1 MRTVAAVVALVAC
14 VHAGLWLLGRE
25 KVDAP
30 DFAGQLSSVSYA
42 PFQGNVNP
50 EDGGKAEAK
59 KIREDLKILAPLT
72 KALRTYSSTA
82 GVELV
87 PGIAAEFGLRVTVG
101 AWIDTNKER
110 NEREMRA
117 VVDLSKRHSNINGI
131 FVGNETIYRDEL
143 APKPGDTLSPEEAA
157 QLKNAKSVT
166 EDKKI
171 RESIGVA
178 RLIKM
183 IQKVKRQVNVPVTT
197 GEIYSVWLDHPELVS
212 SVDYIAAH
220 ILPYWEGFSEK
231 QTVDQ
236 AMIIYDKLRRA
247 YPGKRVVIAEFG
259 WPSAGYN
266 FHNAYPG
273 RIEQAVILR
282 DFVTRAEAYG
292 ADYNIVEAID
302 QPWKIFEGG
311 VGPYWGML
319 DASREPK
326 FSWTGPVSDPDH
338 WKLAAIALL
347 VSVLLSLPI
356 LTLAGASFWQATTLA
371 AAANIVGAW
380 SAALFGY
387 WYGHYFVPGAAF
399 ALGLG
404 TLLLIPLIVIALGR
418 IEEIAAIA
426 FGRKPARLV
435 PIAPSLAPDMLAADL
450 PAPKVSIHIPAY
462 REPPEMLKATLDAV
476 AALDYTNYECIVV
489 VNNTPD
495 PAMWMPIEEHCKL
508 LGERF
513 KFVLANNLK
522 GFKAGALRLATAHTA
537 DDAEIIGIID
547 ADYVVTPDWL
557 RDLTPL
563 FNDPAVGMVQAPQDH
578 RDGMR
583 SPMHAAMNA
592 EYAGFFDIGMVQR
605 NEHNA
610 IVTHG
615 TMVLMRRKAID
626 ASGGWSSDTICED
639 TDLGLCML
647 EHGWHAHYTNKRYG
661 YGLLPDTYDAF
672 KKQRDRWAYGGFQIL
687 KKHWRRMLSGDTR
700 LTRDQRREFAMG
712 WLNWLGAESVGVVVA
727 ILNILWVPVIAFLD
741 IAVPDRILTIP
752 IMASFIVSLAHFIA
766 LYRLRVRTT
775 KTGMAAAAITAMS
788 VQWTVARAVAMGLI
802 KDHLPFVRTDKG
814 GLRRKTDFHAFWES
828 IIAALLLL
836 GALALVQTNYKEVRE
851 IYIFAGVLA
860 IQALP
865 FIAAVAIA
873 LWERSRFNDYAV
885 LAGYRT
891 AIGDL
896 VKRRARIAKAVT
908 PPPAP
913 QKQPELVQ

>member
-25 KVDAP
+25 SVDAP
-30 DFAGQLSSVSYA
+30 NFTGQLSSISYA

-72 KALRTYSSTA
+72 KAIRTYSSTA

-87 PGIAAEFGLRVTVG
+87 PGIASEFGLRATIG
-101 AWIDTNKER
+101 AWIDNNKDR

-117 VVDLSKRHSNINGI
+117 VVDLSKRHSNVNGI
-131 FVGNETIYRDEL
+131 FVGNETIYRGEL
-143 APKPGDTLSPEEAA
+143 APKPGEKLSAEEAA
-157 QLKNAKSVT
+157 KLQGAKSAAEEQKLR
-166 EDKKI
+166 ED
-171 RESIGVA
+171 IGVA

-197 GEIYSVWLDHPELVS
+197 GEIYSVWLDHPELVA

-220 ILPYWEGFSEK
+220 ILPYWEGFSDK
-231 QTVDQ
+231 QAVDQ
-236 AMIIYDKLRRA
+236 AIIIYDKLRRA
-247 YPGKRVVIAEFG
+247 YPGKRVVVAEFG

-266 FHNAYPG
+266 LRNAYPG
-273 RIEQAVILR
+273 RIEQAEILR

-292 ADYNIVEAID
+292 VDYNIVEAVD

-311 VGPYWGML
+311 VGPYWGMYN
-319 DASREPK
+319 ASREPK
-326 FSWTGPVSDPDH
+326 FSWIGPVTDPDH

-371 AAANIVGAW
+371 AAANAVGAW

-404 TLLLIPLIVIALGR
+404 TLLLIPLILIALAR

-435 PIAPSLAPDMLAADL
+435 PVAPPLAPDM
-450 PAPKVSIHIPAY
+450 PTPKVSIHIPAY
-462 REPPEMLKATLDAV
+462 REPPEMLKQTLDAV
-476 AALDYTNYECIVV
+476 AALDYSNFECVVV

-495 PAMWMPIEEHCKL
+495 PAMWMPIEEHCKV

-513 KFVLANNLK
+513 KFVLANNLQ
-522 GFKAGALRLATAHTA
+522 GFKAGALRLAAIHTA
-537 DDAEIIGIID
+537 EDAEIIGIID

-563 FNDPAVGMVQAPQDH
+563 FNDPTVGMVQAPQDH
-578 RDGMR
+578 RDGAR
-583 SPMHAAMNA
+583 SPLHTAMNA

-615 TMVLMRRKAID
+615 TMVLMRRKAIE
-626 ASGGWSSDTICED
+626 AAGGWSSETICEV
-639 TDLGLCML
+639 TDLGLCLL
-647 EHGWHAHYTNKRYG
+647 EHGWQAHYTSKRYG

-672 KKQRDRWAYGGFQIL
+672 RKQRDRWAYGGFQIV
-687 KKHWRRMLSGDTR
+687 KKHWRNMLSRDTR
-700 LTRDQRREFAMG
+700 LTRDQKREFALG

-727 ILNILWVPVIAFLD
+727 ILNILWVPVIAILD
-741 IAVPDRILTIP
+741 IAVPDRILTVP
-752 IMASFIVSLAHFIA
+752 IVASFAVTLLHFAA
-766 LYRLRVRTT
+766 LYRLRVRIT
-775 KTGMAAAAITAMS
+775 KTEMAVAAIAAMS

-814 GLRRKTDFHAFWES
+814 GARRKTDFHAFWES
-828 IIAALLLL
+828 IIAALLVA
-836 GALALVQTNYKEVRE
+836 GAILLVQTNEKEVRE
-851 IYIFAGVLA
+851 IYIFAGVLV
-860 IQALP
+860 IQSLP
-865 FIAAVAIA
+865 FVAAVLIA

-885 LAGYRT
+885 LESYRSGIA
-891 AIGDL
+891 AIGRRAHL
-896 VKRRARIAKAVT
+896 VKARTQAVA
-908 PPPAP
+908 PA
-913 QKQPELVQ
+913 QVVTQESRELVQ

>member
-25 KVDAP
+25 KVNAP
-30 DFAGQLSSVSYA
+30 NFDGQLASVSYA

-50 EDGGKAEAK
+50 EDGGKAETA
-59 KIREDLKILAPLT
+59 KIRHDLTLLSPIAKS
-72 KALRTYSSTA
+72 LRTYSSTA

-87 PGIAAEFGLRVTVG
+87 PGIAAEFGMRVTVG
-101 AWIDTNKER
+101 AWIDKDQKR
-110 NEREMRA
+110 NEREMRS
-117 VVDLSKRHSNINGI
+117 VVDLAKRHSNVNGI
-131 FVGNETIYRDEL
+131 FVGNETIYRGEL
-143 APKPGDTLSPEEAA
+143 EPKVGDKLDPEEAE
-157 QLKNAKSVT
+157 QLKAAKT
-166 EDKKI
+166 KQQDAKI
-171 RESIGVA
+171 REDIGVA

-183 IQKVKRQVNVPVTT
+183 IRQVKRQVNVPVTT

-220 ILPYWEGFSEK
+220 ILPYWEGFSDK
-231 QTVDQ
+231 QVVDQ
-236 AMIIYDKLRRA
+236 AITIYDKLRRA

-266 FHNAYPG
+266 FHNAEPG

-282 DFVTRAEAYG
+282 DFVTRAQAYG
-292 ADYNIVEAID
+292 IDYNIVEAID

-311 VGPYWGML
+311 VGPYWGIFNA
-319 DASREPK
+319 DRQAK
-326 FSWTGPVSDPDH
+326 FAWTGPITNPDY

-347 VSVLLSLPI
+347 VSILLSLPI
-356 LTLAGASFWQATTLA
+356 LTVASVSFWQTTTLA
-371 AAANIVGAW
+371 AAANVVGAW

-404 TLLLIPLIVIALGR
+404 TVLLIPLIVIALAR
-418 IEEIAAIA
+418 VEEIAAIA
-426 FGRKPARLV
+426 FGRRPTRLV
-435 PIAPSLAPDMLAADL
+435 PVAPPLAPDL
-450 PAPKVSIHIPAY
+450 PTPKVSIHIPAY
-462 REPPEMLKATLDAV
+462 REPPEMLKQTLDAV
-476 AALDYTNYECIVV
+476 AALDYPNFECIVV

-508 LGERF
+508 LGDRF

-522 GFKAGALRLATAHTA
+522 GFKAGALRLAASHTA
-537 DDAEIIGIID
+537 DDADVIGIID
-547 ADYVVTPDWL
+547 ADYVVTNDWL
-557 RDLTPL
+557 RDLMPL
-563 FNDPAVGMVQAPQDH
+563 FNDPTVGMVQAPQDH
-578 RDGMR
+578 RDADR
-583 SPMHAAMNA
+583 SPLHAAMNA

-615 TMVLMRRKAID
+615 TMVLMRRKAIE

-647 EHGWHAHYTNKRYG
+647 EHGWQAHYTSKRYG

-687 KKHWRRMLSGDTR
+687 KKHWRRMLSRDTQLSGD
-700 LTRDQRREFAMG
+700 QKREFALG

-741 IAVPDRILTIP
+741 ISVPDRILTVP
-752 IMASFIVSLAHFIA
+752 IVASFIVSLVHFVA
-766 LYRLRVRTT
+766 LYRLRVKATRTE
-775 KTGMAAAAITAMS
+775 MAAAAVAAMS

-814 GLRRKTDFHAFWES
+814 GGRRKTDFHAFWES
-828 IIAALLLL
+828 VMAALLLL
-836 GALALVQTNYKEVRE
+836 GAITLIETNYKEVRE
-851 IYIFAGVLA
+851 IYIFAFVLMV
-860 IQALP
+860 QALP
-865 FIAAVAIA
+865 FAAAVAIA
-873 LWERSRFNDYAV
+873 LWERSRINDFAV
-885 LAGYRT
+885 LEGYR
-891 AIGDL
+891 AAFASL
-896 VKRRARIAKAVT
+896 ARRTGIARVT
-908 PPPAP
+908 RSVAP
-913 QKQPELVQ
+913 QQIAAKQPELTQ

>member
-25 KVDAP
+25 SVDAP
-30 DFAGQLSSVSYA
+30 NFTGQLSSISYA

-59 KIREDLKILAPLT
+59 KIREDLKILAPMT
-72 KALRTYSSTA
+72 KAIRTYSSTA

-87 PGIAAEFGLRVTVG
+87 PGIASEFGLRTTVG
-101 AWIDTNKER
+101 AWIDNNKDR

-117 VVDLSKRHSNINGI
+117 VVDLSKRHSNVNGI
-131 FVGNETIYRDEL
+131 FVGNETIYRGEL
-143 APKPGDTLSPEEAA
+143 APKPGEQLSAEEAA
-157 QLKNAKSVT
+157 KLQGAKSAAEEKKLR
-166 EDKKI
+166 ED
-171 RESIGVA
+171 IGVA

-197 GEIYSVWLDHPELVS
+197 GEIYSVWLDHPELVA

-220 ILPYWEGFSEK
+220 ILPYWEGFSDK

-236 AMIIYDKLRRA
+236 AIIIYDKLRRA
-247 YPGKRVVIAEFG
+247 YPGKRVVVAEFG

-292 ADYNIVEAID
+292 IDYNIVEAID

-311 VGPYWGML
+311 VGPYWGMFN
-319 DASREPK
+319 ASREPK
-326 FSWTGPVSDPDH
+326 FSWVGPVTDPDH

-371 AAANIVGAW
+371 AAANAVGAW

-387 WYGHYFVPGAAF
+387 WYAHYFVPGAAF

-404 TLLLIPLIVIALGR
+404 TLLLIPLILIALAR

-435 PIAPSLAPDMLAADL
+435 PIAPPLAPDM
-450 PAPKVSIHIPAY
+450 PTPKVSIHIPAY
-462 REPPEMLKATLDAV
+462 REPPEMLKQTLDAV
-476 AALDYTNYECIVV
+476 AALDYPNFECVVV

-513 KFVLANNLK
+513 KFVLANNLQ
-522 GFKAGALRLATAHTA
+522 GFKAGALRLATIHTA

-563 FNDPAVGMVQAPQDH
+563 FNDPTVGMVQAPQDH
-578 RDGMR
+578 RDGAR
-583 SPMHAAMNA
+583 SPMHTAMNA

-615 TMVLMRRKAID
+615 TMVLMRRKAIED
-626 ASGGWSSDTICED
+626 AGGWSSDTICED
-639 TDLGLCML
+639 TDLGLCLL
-647 EHGWHAHYTNKRYG
+647 EHGWQAHYTNKRYG

-672 KKQRDRWAYGGFQIL
+672 KKQRDRWAYGGFQIV
-687 KKHWRRMLSGDTR
+687 KKHWRNMLSRDTR
-700 LTRDQRREFAMG
+700 LTRDQKREFALG

-727 ILNILWVPVIAFLD
+727 ILNILWVPVIAILD
-741 IAVPDRILTIP
+741 IAVPDRILTVP
-752 IMASFIVSLAHFIA
+752 IVASFAVTLLHFAA
-766 LYRLRVRTT
+766 LYRLRVRIT
-775 KTGMAAAAITAMS
+775 KTEMVVAAIAAMS

-814 GLRRKTDFHAFWES
+814 GAKRKTDFHAFWES
-828 IIAALLLL
+828 IIAALLII
-836 GALALVQTNYKEVRE
+836 GAIVLVQTNNKEVRE
-851 IYIFAGVLA
+851 IYIFAGVLV

-865 FIAAVAIA
+865 FVAAVLIA

-885 LAGYRT
+885 LEGYRSGV
-891 AIGDL
+891 AAL
-896 VKRRARIAKAVT
+896 ARRARLVKARAQAVA
-908 PPPAP
+908 PAP
-913 QKQPELVQ
+913 VVAQESRELVQ

>member
-30 DFAGQLSSVSYA
+30 NFTGQLSSISYA

-50 EDGGKAEAK
+50 EDGGKAEAQ
-59 KIREDLKILAPLT
+59 KIRDDLKILAPMT
-72 KALRTYSSTA
+72 KAIRTYSSTA

-87 PGIAAEFGLRVTVG
+87 PGIASEFGLRTTIG
-101 AWIDTNKER
+101 AWIDHNPDR

-117 VVDLSKRHSNINGI
+117 VVDLSKRHSNVNGI
-131 FVGNETIYRDEL
+131 FVGNETIYRGEL
-143 APKPGDTLSPEEAA
+143 APKQGEKLSAEEAA
-157 QLKNAKSVT
+157 KLQGAKST
-166 EDKKI
+166 AEDKKL
-171 RESIGVA
+171 REDIGVA

-197 GEIYSVWLDHPELVS
+197 GEIYSVWLDHPELVA

-236 AMIIYDKLRRA
+236 AIIIYDKLRRA
-247 YPGKRVVIAEFG
+247 YPGKRVVVAEFG

-266 FHNAYPG
+266 FHNANPG

-292 ADYNIVEAID
+292 IDYNIVEAID

-311 VGPYWGML
+311 VGPYWGMFN
-319 DASREPK
+319 ASREAK
-326 FSWTGPVSDPDH
+326 FSWVGPITDPDH

-371 AAANIVGAW
+371 AAANMVGAW

-404 TLLLIPLIVIALGR
+404 TLLLIPLILIALAR
-418 IEEIAAIA
+418 IEEIAAVA

-435 PIAPSLAPDMLAADL
+435 PVAPPLAPDM
-450 PAPKVSIHIPAY
+450 PTPKVSIHIPAY
-462 REPPEMLKATLDAV
+462 REPPEMLKQTLDAV
-476 AALDYTNYECIVV
+476 AALDYPNFECVVV

-495 PAMWMPIEEHCKL
+495 PAMWMPIEEHCKV

-513 KFVLANNLK
+513 KFVLANNLQ
-522 GFKAGALRLATAHTA
+522 GFKAGALRLATIHTA
-537 DDAEIIGIID
+537 EDAEIIGIID

-563 FNDPAVGMVQAPQDH
+563 FNDPTVGMVQAPQDH
-578 RDGMR
+578 RDGAR
-583 SPMHAAMNA
+583 SPLHTAMNA

-610 IVTHG
+610 VVTHG
-615 TMVLMRRKAID
+615 TMVLMRRKAIE

-647 EHGWHAHYTNKRYG
+647 EHGWQAHYTNKRYG

-672 KKQRDRWAYGGFQIL
+672 RKQRDRWAYGGFQIV
-687 KKHWRRMLSGDTR
+687 KKHWRNMLSRNTR
-700 LTRDQRREFAMG
+700 LTGDQKREFALG

-727 ILNILWVPVIAFLD
+727 ILNILWVPVIAILD

-752 IMASFIVSLAHFIA
+752 IVASFAVTLLHFAA
-766 LYRLRVRTT
+766 LYRLRVRIT
-775 KTGMAAAAITAMS
+775 KTEMAAAAIAAMS

-814 GLRRKTDFHAFWES
+814 GAKRKTDFHAFWES
-828 IIAALLLL
+828 IIAALLIA
-836 GALALVQTNYKEVRE
+836 GAVLLVQTNNKEVRE
-851 IYIFAGVLA
+851 IYIFAGVLV
-860 IQALP
+860 IQSLP
-865 FIAAVAIA
+865 FVAAVLIA
-873 LWERSRFNDYAV
+873 LWERSRFNDYTV
-885 LAGYRT
+885 LEGYRAGIT
-891 AIGDL
+891 AL
-896 VKRRARIAKAVT
+896 ARRARLVKAKAQAVA
-908 PPPAP
+908 PPQVVA
-913 QKQPELVQ
+913 QESRELVQ